1 MAFLNK
7 IFILLPASKF
17 SFYVIIS
24 FYTLAKVLFCF
35 LLFNNES
42 HIDSLNFGFGGYVK
56 SLLTD
61 LKFQSVISENLI
73 FYGSRMPG
81 LPFFISLI
89 GLISNKQIYVSILK
103 NIIQS
108 GLLIFFGNRL
118 VLINGTRYIKVLNL
132 VIILFLIF
140 INLIKH
146 TSEINYEEG
155 FIIEYL
161 FILMLFINSR
171 NISKEN
177 LNVYFNS
184 ILMLSF
190 FIFIFKSSMIL
201 IFCFCFIFI
210 LLKSLKNGILKFFD
224 IKNSLLVIIILSS
237 LSLWLNHNY
246 DNRNKFTIMTSWE
259 GENLYKGSNSVSYNI
274 YPHIS
279 LDEIFNRKLID
290 SFFVNKDFKY
300 ETLPSPSSFSNEQE
314 WSDYYKEKAKNWI
327 SENPDLYF
335 LFFIK
340 KVKNYFFSFKIS
352 PQSKFDDSHDQ
363 NLGYIYKLHFFVHI
377 CLVSIW

>member
-1 MAFLNK
+1 M
-7 IFILLPASKF
+7 
-17 SFYVIIS
+17 
-24 FYTLAKVLFCF
+24 
-35 LLFNNES
+35 
-42 HIDSLNFGFGGYVK
+42 
-56 SLLTD
+56 
-61 LKFQSVISENLI
+61 
-73 FYGSRMPG
+73 
-81 LPFFISLI
+81 
-89 GLISNKQIYVSILK
+89 
-103 NIIQS
+103 
-108 GLLIFFGNRL
+108 
-118 VLINGTRYIKVLNL
+118 
-132 VIILFLIF
+132 
-140 INLIKH
+140 IKH

-161 FILMLFINSR
+161 FLLMLFINSR

-201 IFCFCFIFI
+201 IFCFCFMFI

-224 IKNSLLVIIILSS
+224 IKNSLLVIIIFSS

-290 SFFVNKDFKY
+290 SFFVNKNFKY
-300 ETLPSPSSFSNEQE
+300 ETLPSPSSFSNEQK

-327 SENPDLYF
+327 SENPNLYF

-340 KVKNYFFSFKIS
+340 KVKNFFFFLL
-352 PQSKFDDSHDQ
+352 KFRH
-363 NLGYIYKLHFFVHI
+363 NLSLIILMIKT
-377 CLVSIW
+377 